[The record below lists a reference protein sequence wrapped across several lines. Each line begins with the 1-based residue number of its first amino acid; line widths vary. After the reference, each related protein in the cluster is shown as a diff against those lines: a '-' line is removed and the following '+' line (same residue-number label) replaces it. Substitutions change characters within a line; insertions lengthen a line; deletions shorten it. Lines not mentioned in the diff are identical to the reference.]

1 MADNNHR
8 MQLMDEVEASY
19 LKSINKIMLWAMLAH
34 IPVMAIV
41 STFFNTGLFL
51 VIVMACLIASLPT
64 FLTLFSKNHRLAALS
79 YGVGFIS
86 MSGLLIHLSKGMIES
101 HFHIFVALACLIIF
115 ANPWVILAAAATAA
129 VHHIGFYFLLPQSL
143 FNYQASFLI
152 VVVHAAFVILETI
165 PCMWIAHKFKTFIVK
180 QGVVLGN
187 IEDLSRTMNVMIA
200 KLNENNQELFDSS
213 ASQSTAV
220 TETAQTMHEI
230 SQMAVQTADNAEIS
244 RNISEK
250 GKQSADLGKNAVV
263 EMLQSIDNIKKSNT
277 DVLSQIKLN
286 NEELAQIVGVIK
298 QIESKAQII
307 NEIVFQTK
315 LLSFNASVEA
325 ARAGEHGKGFAVVA
339 EEVGNLAAM
348 SGNASK
354 EISELIN
361 TSVQKVETIARET
374 ELKINDLVHSAQK
387 SINEGSDKAQNC
399 GRSLEELTEI
409 VNTVNTKIYEISDA
423 SKEQSLGISE
433 ISKTI
438 QDLENLNLKN
448 NNSIKTSVDVSKEL
462 NILSQNLTNLVEELS
477 IQKESV

>member
-1 MADNNHR
+1 MSENTREH
-8 MQLMDEVEASY
+8 LMYEAESSY

-34 IPVMAIV
+34 IPIMAIV
-41 STFFNTGLFL
+41 SSFFNTGIFTAL
-51 VIVMACLIASLPT
+51 IMATLIASLPT
-64 FLTLFSKNHRLAALS
+64 VFTLFSQNHRLTAIS

-101 HFHIFVALACLIIF
+101 HFHIFVSLACLIIF

-129 VHHIGFYFLLPQSL
+129 VHHIGFYFFLPQSL

-152 VVVHAAFVILETI
+152 VVVHAVFVVLETI
-165 PCMWIAHKFKTFIVK
+165 PCMWIAQKFKTFIVK

-187 IEDLSRTMNVMIA
+187 IETLSRTMNVMIS
-200 KLNENNQELFDSS
+200 KLNTNNQELFNSS
-213 ASQSTAV
+213 ESQGAAV

-244 RNISEK
+244 KNISEK
-250 GKQSADLGKNAVV
+250 GKQSAEVGKRAVG
-263 EMLQSIDNIKKSNT
+263 EMLHSIDNIKKSNS

-286 NEELAQIVGVIK
+286 NDELEQIVGVIK

-361 TSVQKVETIARET
+361 TSVQKVETIASET
-374 ELKINDLVHSAQK
+374 EKKINELVHSAQK

-399 GRSLEELTEI
+399 GNSLEELAEI

-423 SKEQSLGISE
+423 SKEQSMGITE

-438 QDLENLNLKN
+438 QNLENLNIKN
-448 NNSIKTSVDVSKEL
+448 RDSIKTSVNVSQEL
-462 NILSQNLTNLVEELS
+462 NTLSQNLTNLVEELS
-477 IQKESV
+477 LQKGS